1 VTTLK
6 LAWRRLRR
14 GWRSGELLVL
24 ALAIIVAVAA
34 DAGVGAFSSRV
45 AGALEASSAD
55 ALGADRL
62 LTARDPLPPAVVD
75 PIAAAGLRTASSATT
90 ASVVIAG
97 EESSLASVK
106 AVSEGYP
113 LRGSLQIADA
123 PLGEVRPARGV
134 PARGEAWGD
143 PRLWS
148 ALKLARGGAIQ
159 VGAATLKLTASIEF
173 EPDRG
178 GGFADLAP
186 RLLINLADLPATQ
199 LVQPGSRVQY
209 TLLVAGDGEQLA
221 TVDALALPIGVR
233 RLGVDDARPEVREAL
248 KRAGRFLNLAV
259 LAAALLAGC
268 AIAISAH
275 RHAQKLSDEVALLKC
290 LGASASRIGGAVA
303 TSLILLSLIASVIG
317 VVVGYAA
324 QSAIGV
330 VLASMLKLS
339 LPAGNLLPLAQAIG
353 VGVLLAC
360 GFALPPALAARR
372 APPVR
377 VFQRATVEPGATRA
391 TRIGIVLVVAALLW
405 LSTDDLELAGIV
417 LGAAA
422 GGALLLGGLA
432 YGLVAA
438 LKPLRERGGA
448 AWRFGLANIAR
459 NRNASMAQVVAL
471 GLALHALLLITL
483 GRAELLSAW
492 QDRLKPDAPN
502 QFLVNVQP
510 AQIASLQAFFVA
522 HGKEKP
528 TLMPMARARLLAING
543 APVTA
548 ESLDDPEAKDWVNRE
563 FNLSWTDTLGDD
575 NEIIEGAWWGPEGR
589 GQPWLSADKY
599 AIERLHLKLG
609 DRLTMSIAG
618 RSIDLTVHDFRE
630 VRWDSF
636 RPNFFLLVPPGVF
649 EDAPA
654 QWITSFYLPRDDRGF
669 VRELVRAFPNVT
681 ALDVDQLM
689 TQVRAMMERLV
700 RALEL
705 LFLFTLAAGLTVLLA
720 LMEGTRDQRAGEIAV
735 LRALGARRRVV
746 LQGLLAEYA
755 TLGLLAGT
763 VGALLAQAAVWILA
777 LEVFELPYVPKPW
790 LLVAGSVAGALIVAG
805 LAWLSL
811 RGTLATPP
819 RQVLQRG

>member
-1 VTTLK
+1 MTTIA

-24 ALAIIVAVAA
+24 AAAIIVAVAA
-34 DAGVGAFSSRV
+34 DAGVGVFSARV
-45 AGALEASSAD
+45 SDALEQSSAD

-62 LTARDPLPPAVVD
+62 LTSRDALPGPLVEAVKATGAR
-75 PIAAAGLRTASSATT
+75 IASSAGT

-106 AVSEGYP
+106 AVSQGYP
-113 LRGSLQIADA
+113 LRGALRVAPE
-123 PLGEVRPARGV
+123 PLGDAIETHAV
-134 PARGEAWGD
+134 PAPGEAWGD

-148 ALKLARGGAIQ
+148 ALKLEPGGELH
-159 VGAATLKLTASIEF
+159 VGAATLKLVASIEF

-178 GGFADLAP
+178 GGFQDLAP

-209 TLLVAGDGEQLA
+209 TLLVAGNADQLA
-221 TVDALALPIGVR
+221 SVDALPTPFGVR
-233 RLGVDDARPEVREAL
+233 RLGLDDARPEVRESL
-248 KRAGRFLNLAV
+248 KRAGRFLSLAV

-275 RHAQKLSDEVALLKC
+275 RHAQKLRDEVALLKC

-303 TSLILLSLIASVIG
+303 TSLLLLSVIASVIG
-317 VVVGYAA
+317 VAIGYAA
-324 QSAIGV
+324 QLAIGTA
-330 VLASMLKLS
+330 LASMLKLS
-339 LPAGNLLPLAQAIG
+339 LPAGNWLPLAQAIG
-353 VGVLLAC
+353 VGVLLTA

-377 VFQRATVEPGATRA
+377 VFQRAAVEPGSTRA
-391 TRIGIVLVVAALLW
+391 TRIGIVLAVAALLW

-422 GGALLLGGLA
+422 GAALLLSGLA
-432 YGLVAA
+432 YALVAA
-438 LKPLRERGGA
+438 LKPLRDRGGA

-459 NRNASMAQVVAL
+459 NRGASIAQVVAL
-471 GLALHALLLITL
+471 GLALFALLLITL

-492 QDRLKPDAPN
+492 LDRLKPDAPN
-502 QFLVNVQP
+502 QFVVNVQP
-510 AQIASLQAFFVA
+510 AQIAPLREFFAA
-522 HGKEKP
+522 HHRERP
-528 TLMPMARARLLAING
+528 TLMPMARARLIAING

-548 ESLDDPEAKDWVNRE
+548 ETFDDPEAKDWVNRE
-563 FNLSWTDTLGDD
+563 FNLSWTDTIGDD
-575 NEIIEGAWWGPEGR
+575 NKMIEGSWWGAEGR
-589 GQPWLSADKY
+589 GHPWLSVDKY

-609 DRLTMSIAG
+609 DKLTMQLAEKQV
-618 RSIDLTVHDFRE
+618 DLTVHDFRE

-636 RPNFFLLVPPGVF
+636 KPNFFLLVPPGVI

-654 QWITSFYLPRDDRGF
+654 QWITSFYLPRGDRSF
-669 VRELVRAFPNVT
+669 VRELVRAFPNITV
-681 ALDVDQLM
+681 LDIDQLM
-689 TQVRAMMERLV
+689 TQVRALMDRLV

-720 LMEGTRDQRAGEIAV
+720 LMEGTREQRAGEIAV
-735 LRALGARRRVV
+735 LRTLGARRRVV
-746 LQGLLAEYA
+746 MQGLLAEYA

-777 LEVFELPYVPKPW
+777 LEVFELPYLPKPW
-790 LLVAGSVAGALIVAG
+790 LLVAGSLAGAIIVAG
-805 LAWLSL
+805 LAAASL
-811 RGTLATPP
+811 RDTLSTPP